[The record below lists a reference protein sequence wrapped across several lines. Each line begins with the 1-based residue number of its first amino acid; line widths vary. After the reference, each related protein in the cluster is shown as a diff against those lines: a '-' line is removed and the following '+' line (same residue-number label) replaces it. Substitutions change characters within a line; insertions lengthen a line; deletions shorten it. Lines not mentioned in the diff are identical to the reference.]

1 MISNNSYVRTTQNS
15 NEKITG
21 VVNTIKKFVNIKN
34 IIFIILSF
42 AMSNTSFMGDSSP
55 LSLVLFGVAS
65 VFNVPLILVLISSI
79 VGILVQSVSMTILV
93 KLLSFFI
100 IFTLITV
107 IVNIEGVSKRFS
119 VFIKFMIS
127 FSVVE
132 VGYNLIQGSL
142 ITDLFTCL
150 SNIVVAAIL
159 YFVFVSGIYVLTNI
173 SKGYVF
179 SKEESIA
186 MVIVVAIALS
196 IFKNITIMQL
206 SIFNILVLIL
216 VLIFG
221 WKNGWV
227 AGAATGLVL
236 GLMLTFMSDINMT
249 YVVTL
254 AFSGFI
260 SGILSKV
267 GKIGVVIGFIA
278 GNLYIAYYAN
288 GFSELTMRVS
298 ELVIASVSLLFM
310 PKVFETKL
318 DRIFNKNKSLE
329 NPYQNMLD
337 SSTSVKEK
345 IGAMSDVFDS
355 IASVVV
361 DVSDEDKLETREVI
375 KKYIE
380 NTVNEKCL
388 GCDRR
393 KNCLN
398 DEKLNLV
405 VDYISNKL
413 ENNEIIDEKMLD
425 FNCELSKEFVRDI
438 YEIYNSMKLMR
449 ILKEQ
454 ERNNANKL
462 SNQYKEVSKILSNI
476 SKNIKSDLIKIDKK
490 QEKLR
495 EELKF
500 YGYLV
505 YEDEYKEDDTGIEYT
520 FVTNILNNIDKQKK
534 EIISMLSNILE
545 KPMVIKLILNSSKKE
560 KSKIKV
566 VSTPE
571 FNVQNSVISIA
582 KNGEEVSGDSYLI
595 EELQDLKHISVI
607 SDGEGNGRNASKSSK
622 NVIDMLERLLS
633 GGFDEC
639 GAIEI
644 INSILKLKSDSQNS
658 STLDN
663 MIIDLK
669 TGYSQ
674 YIKLGAAPTYIIHEG
689 KIVTINNMNI
699 PVGVSDNPDYL
710 PISRKLI
717 DKDIVVQISDGVLHE
732 GLDISNN
739 YFTEYLKTVD
749 VNKTAKQI
757 TDEIYRNVLRENKN
771 ILNDDV
777 TIIVTKIIKN
787 NI

>member
-79 VGILVQSVSMTILV
+79 VGILVQSVSMTVLV

-318 DRIFNKNKSLE
+318 DRIFNKNRSLE

-413 ENNEIIDEKMLD
+413 ENNETIDEKMLD

-438 YEIYNSMKLMR
+438 YEIYNSVKLMR

-534 EIISMLSNILE
+534 EIISILSNILE

-739 YFTEYLKTVD
+739 YFTEYLKTID

>member
-79 VGILVQSVSMTILV
+79 VGILVQSVSMTVLV

-173 SKGYVF
+173 SNGYVF

-318 DRIFNKNKSLE
+318 DRIFNKNRSLE

-413 ENNEIIDEKMLD
+413 ENNETIDEKMLD

-438 YEIYNSMKLMR
+438 YEIYNSVKLMR

-534 EIISMLSNILE
+534 EIISILSNILE

-571 FNVQNSVISIA
+571 FNVQNSVISVA

-607 SDGEGNGRNASKSSK
+607 SDGEGNGRNASKSSR

-689 KIVTINNMNI
+689 KIVTVNNMNI

-739 YFTEYLKTVD
+739 YFTEYLKTID

-787 NI
+787 KV

>member
-55 LSLVLFGVAS
+55 ISLVLFGVAS

-79 VGILVQSVSMTILV
+79 VGILIQSVSMTILV

-425 FNCELSKEFVRDI
+425 FNCELSKEFLRDI

-454 ERNNANKL
+454 ERNNANKI

-534 EIISMLSNILE
+534 EIISILSNILE

-732 GLDISNN
+732 GLDISSN
-739 YFTEYLKTVD
+739 YFTEYLKTID
-749 VNKTAKQI
+749 LNKTAKQI

-787 NI
+787 KV

>member
-79 VGILVQSVSMTILV
+79 VGILVQSVSMTVLV

-413 ENNEIIDEKMLD
+413 ENNETIDEKMLD

-438 YEIYNSMKLMR
+438 YEIYNSVKLMR

-462 SNQYKEVSKILSNI
+462 SDQYKEVSKILSNI

-534 EIISMLSNILE
+534 EIISILSNILE

-571 FNVQNSVISIA
+571 FNVQNNVISIA

-739 YFTEYLKTVD
+739 YFTEYLKTID

-787 NI
+787 KV

>member
-79 VGILVQSVSMTILV
+79 VGILVQSVSMTVLV

-127 FSVVE
+127 FSAVE

-318 DRIFNKNKSLE
+318 DRIFNKNRSLE

-438 YEIYNSMKLMR
+438 YEIYNSVKLMR

-454 ERNNANKL
+454 EKNNANKL

-534 EIISMLSNILE
+534 EIISILSNILE

-571 FNVQNSVISIA
+571 FNVQNSVISVA

-739 YFTEYLKTVD
+739 YFTEYLKTID

>member
-79 VGILVQSVSMTILV
+79 VCILVQSVSMTVLV

-413 ENNEIIDEKMLD
+413 ENNETIDEKMLD

-438 YEIYNSMKLMR
+438 YEIYNSVKLMR

-462 SNQYKEVSKILSNI
+462 SDQYKEVSKILSNI

-534 EIISMLSNILE
+534 EIISILSNILE

-739 YFTEYLKTVD
+739 YFTEYLKTID

-787 NI
+787 KV

>member
-79 VGILVQSVSMTILV
+79 VGILVQSVSMTVLV

-127 FSVVE
+127 FSAVE

-318 DRIFNKNKSLE
+318 DRIFNKNRSLE

-413 ENNEIIDEKMLD
+413 ENNETIDEKMLD

-438 YEIYNSMKLMR
+438 YEIYNSVKLMR

-534 EIISMLSNILE
+534 EIISILSNILE

-689 KIVTINNMNI
+689 KIVTVNNMNI

-739 YFTEYLKTVD
+739 YFTEYLKTID

-787 NI
+787 KV

>member
-79 VGILVQSVSMTILV
+79 VGILVQSVSMTVLV

-127 FSVVE
+127 FSAVE

-227 AGAATGLVL
+227 VGAATGLVL

-318 DRIFNKNKSLE
+318 DRIFNKNRSLE

-413 ENNEIIDEKMLD
+413 ENNETIDEKMLD

-438 YEIYNSMKLMR
+438 YEIYNSVKLMR

-534 EIISMLSNILE
+534 EIISILSNILE

-739 YFTEYLKTVD
+739 YFTEYLKTID

>member
-55 LSLVLFGVAS
+55 LLLVLFGVAS

-79 VGILVQSVSMTILV
+79 VGILVQSVSMTVLV

-413 ENNEIIDEKMLD
+413 ENNETIDEKMLD

-438 YEIYNSMKLMR
+438 YEIYNSVKLMR

-462 SNQYKEVSKILSNI
+462 SDQYKEVSKILSNI

-505 YEDEYKEDDTGIEYT
+505 YEDEYKEDNTGIEYT

-534 EIISMLSNILE
+534 EIISILSNILE

-739 YFTEYLKTVD
+739 YFTEYLKTID

-787 NI
+787 KV

>member
-79 VGILVQSVSMTILV
+79 VGILVQSVSMTVLV

-413 ENNEIIDEKMLD
+413 ENNETIDEKMLD

-438 YEIYNSMKLMR
+438 YEIYNSVKLMR

-462 SNQYKEVSKILSNI
+462 SDQYKEVSKILSNI

-534 EIISMLSNILE
+534 EIISILSNILE

-582 KNGEEVSGDSYLI
+582 KNGEEISGDSYLI

-739 YFTEYLKTVD
+739 YFTEYLKTID

-787 NI
+787 KV

>member
-42 AMSNTSFMGDSSP
+42 AMSNTSFMGDNSP
-55 LSLVLFGVAS
+55 ISLVLFGVAS

-79 VGILVQSVSMTILV
+79 VGILIQSVSMTILV

-142 ITDLFTCL
+142 ITDLFACL

-425 FNCELSKEFVRDI
+425 FNCELSKEFLRDI

-454 ERNNANKL
+454 ERNNANKI

-534 EIISMLSNILE
+534 EIISILSNILE

-739 YFTEYLKTVD
+739 YFTEYLKTID

-787 NI
+787 KV

>member
-79 VGILVQSVSMTILV
+79 VGILVQSVSMTVLV

-173 SKGYVF
+173 SNGYVF

-227 AGAATGLVL
+227 VGAATGLVL

-318 DRIFNKNKSLE
+318 DRIFNKNRSLE

-413 ENNEIIDEKMLD
+413 ENNETIDEKMLD

-438 YEIYNSMKLMR
+438 YEIYNSVKLMR

-534 EIISMLSNILE
+534 EIISILSNILE

-571 FNVQNSVISIA
+571 FNVQNSVISVA

-595 EELQDLKHISVI
+595 EELQDLKYISVI
-607 SDGEGNGRNASKSSK
+607 SDGEGNGRNASKSSR

-739 YFTEYLKTVD
+739 YFTEYLKTID

-787 NI
+787 KV

>member
-55 LSLVLFGVAS
+55 ISLVLFGVAS

-79 VGILVQSVSMTILV
+79 VGILIQSVSMTILV

-132 VGYNLIQGSL
+132 FGYNLIQGSL

-310 PKVFETKL
+310 PKFFETKL

-425 FNCELSKEFVRDI
+425 FNCELSKEFLRDI

-454 ERNNANKL
+454 ERNNANKI
-462 SNQYKEVSKILSNI
+462 SNQYKEVSRILSNI

-505 YEDEYKEDDTGIEYT
+505 YEDEYKEDDTCIEYT

-534 EIISMLSNILE
+534 EIISILSNILE

-595 EELQDLKHISVI
+595 EELQDLKNISVI

-739 YFTEYLKTVD
+739 YFTEYLKTID

-787 NI
+787 KV

>member
-55 LSLVLFGVAS
+55 ISLVLFGVAS
-65 VFNVPLILVLISSI
+65 VFNVPLILVLISSV
-79 VGILVQSVSMTILV
+79 VGILIQSVSMTILV

-425 FNCELSKEFVRDI
+425 FNCELSKEFLRDI

-454 ERNNANKL
+454 ERNNANKI

-534 EIISMLSNILE
+534 EIISILSNILE

-571 FNVQNSVISIA
+571 FNVQNSVISIS

-607 SDGEGNGRNASKSSK
+607 SDGEGNGINASKSSK

-739 YFTEYLKTVD
+739 YFTEYLKTID

>member
-310 PKVFETKL
+310 PKFFETKL
-318 DRIFNKNKSLE
+318 ERIFNKNKSLE

-534 EIISMLSNILE
+534 EIISILSNILE